1 MELYVGNLPWS
12 INDEGLTKLF
22 STHGTVSRAKVVMDR
37 DTGRSRGFG
46 FVTMASDAEGQAAI
60 QALNGSSSEGRTLNV
75 RAAEPRPAGDRP
87 QRREGGGGG
96 GGGGGRDGGGGGRGG
111 YGRG

>member
-12 INDEGLTKLF
+12 INDDGLTKLF
-22 STHGTVSRAKVVMDR
+22 SAHGAVTRAKVVMDR

-46 FVTMASDAEGQAAI
+46 FVTMSSDAEGQAAI
-60 QALNGSSSEGRTLNV
+60 QALNGSSCEGRNLNV

-96 GGGGGRDGGGGGRGG
+96 GGGGRGG